1 MKITHYAIVL
11 LVVLLTSGAAYRF
24 GIKVTNDAY
33 SEGHAATQAM
43 LSFNHLLR
51 YEELSDC
58 LSNGKSKEAALK
70 LKMSIISE
78 KELIAEFLQTHNN
91 DKINKYISIRY
102 PQGIES
108 LEKFKSSRGSSWN
121 EPACK

>member
-1 MKITHYAIVL
+1 MKKTHYAIIL
-11 LVVLLTSGAAYRF
+11 LLILLTSGAAYRF
-24 GIKVTNDAY
+24 GIKVTKDAY
-33 SEGHAATQAM
+33 SEGLEATQAM
-43 LSFNHLLR
+43 LSFKNLLR

-58 LSNGKSKEAALK
+58 LSNGKSKEAVLK

-91 DKINKYISIRY
+91 DDINKYISIRY